1 MSEEQASVST
11 QVVALY
17 RFVRLDD
24 FESLRE
30 PLLNFCLDRNIK
42 GTLLLAREGI
52 NGTVAGSSSAI
63 EALLEYLTDDDRLAD
78 LDYKFSYHEAV
89 SYTHLTLPTNSGV

>member
-30 PLLNFCLDRNIK
+30 PLLNFCLARNIK
-42 GTLLLAREGI
+42 GTLLLSLI
-52 NGTVAGSSSAI
+52 HI
-63 EALLEYLTDDDRLAD
+63 
-78 LDYKFSYHEAV
+78 
-89 SYTHLTLPTNSGV
+89 